1 MNKLSIYDLIDYV
14 FKLLP
19 QQYKT
24 VEVDKYLFDSFLV
37 LQKNG
42 WTSKE
47 ILQIINNHGGVLVK
61 GVLDFNLLFGYV
73 QHGEN
78 NLLQNKMYVHKE
90 LKILPPMSS
99 LSYDIESGEIIK
111 TEQEIFLE
119 MRYDYT
125 IDDLFNYCVSKK
137 NFSNNIKKQKN
148 KTYCGL
154 RWLLNK
160 FDVQEILYMIDCA
173 DDEIGVSNYSKLDNI
188 LLLQNYY
195 EEANDKINIAYGN
208 VKSNGIKIIR
218 RKR

>member
-47 ILQIINNHGGVLVK
+47 ILWVINNHGGVLVK

-137 NFSNNIKKQKN
+137 NFSNNIKKQKS
-148 KTYCGL
+148 KTYGGL